1 MPVLQQ
7 ITATLFL
14 IVTLTGC
21 ASLPE
26 EIEHPTEPLV
36 TQPVSTLSALVN
48 THKAELEP
56 EIELEPEQALPNQT
70 QAAMSGVLLLDSGW
84 DALAQRLAL
93 IETAEH
99 SIDIQYYIWNSD
111 VSGSYL
117 ASRLLAA
124 ADRGVKVRV
133 MLDDINLNEREALLA
148 TLDGHPQIDIR
159 IFNPIP
165 TRNGFTKWFNFMGD
179 FSRLNRRMHNKSF
192 TVDGAV
198 SIIGG
203 RNIGDEYFDLS
214 DDINFRDRD
223 VLVSGSVVNDIQTS
237 FSQYWNSQ
245 WSYPVNLLTDGN
257 APNDD
262 LQSDDLENNSLQNK
276 SQQNDSQKN
285 SVEPVEFTLLD
296 DVATPY
302 YKNYPALPADQQ
314 TAKHL
319 LNTAMN
325 NWSWVQAR
333 FVYDQPVP
341 VDSSDTN
348 KPKLTAKTLGE
359 LAVNAE
365 QEVLLES
372 AYLIFDDG
380 QLDKLHTLT
389 SKGVQVKALT
399 NSQAS
404 NDLVA
409 NHSGYAARRE
419 DMLENGMQLF
429 ELKPD
434 ASLCEASTKDLTKCA
449 PIAAYGLHAKSAV
462 FDRKI
467 AVIGSFNYNLRSTY
481 LNTESILI
489 IKNEAV
495 AINLANDIEQ
505 AMNEDNSWSLDLDD
519 GDVRWH
525 SATQSWEHDP
535 ETSKWERFKSGFL
548 QLLPIEKYL

>member
-1 MPVLQQ
+1 MPVLQR
-7 ITATLFL
+7 IS
-14 IVTLTGC
+14 VTLLLITTLAGC

-36 TQPVSTLSALVN
+36 TQPASSLSALID
-48 THKAELEP
+48 THKPEHTEP
-56 EIELEPEQALPNQT
+56 GQD

-111 VSGSYL
+111 GSGSYL

-148 TLDGHPQIDIR
+148 TLDRHPQIAIR

-192 TVDGAV
+192 TVDGAL
-198 SIIGG
+198 SIVGG

-223 VLVSGSVVNDIQTS
+223 VLVSGSVVNDIEAS
-237 FSQYWNSQ
+237 FGQYWNSQ
-245 WSYPVNLLTDGN
+245 WSYPVNLL
-257 APNDD
+257 
-262 LQSDDLENNSLQNK
+262 SDDSSSDNSSK
-276 SQQNDSQKN
+276 KTKA
-285 SVEPVEFTLLD
+285 PVEFTMLD
-296 DVATPY
+296 EVPAPH
-302 YKNYPALPADQQ
+302 YKHYPPLPTDNDM
-314 TAKHL
+314 AKRL
-319 LNTAMN
+319 LNDSMAKL
-325 NWSWVQAR
+325 SWVQAR
-333 FVYDQPVP
+333 FVFDRPVP
-341 VDSSDTN
+341 IDTSDTN

-359 LAVNAE
+359 LAVQSK
-365 QEVLLES
+365 QEILLES
-372 AYLIFDDG
+372 AYLIFDDR
-380 QLDKLHTLT
+380 QLAAFQTLT
-389 SKGVQVKALT
+389 DKGVQIKTLT

-404 NDLVA
+404 NDLVT

-419 DMLENGMQLF
+419 DMLDSGIQLF
-429 ELKPD
+429 ELKPE
-434 ASLCEASTKDLTKCA
+434 SNLCEASTKDLSKCA

-489 IKNEAV
+489 IENKAV
-495 AINLANDIEQ
+495 AISLANDIEQ
-505 AMNEDNSWSLDLDD
+505 AMNADNSWSLDLND
-519 GDVRWH
+519 GDIRWH
-525 SATQSWEHDP
+525 SATQDWDSDP
-535 ETSKWERFKSGFL
+535 ETSQWQRFKSGFL

>member
-1 MPVLQQ
+1 MLVLQQ

-26 EIEHPTEPLV
+26 EIEHPAEPLL
-36 TQPVSTLSALVN
+36 TQPASTLSALVD
-48 THKAELEP
+48 THLSEL
-56 EIELEPEQALPNQT
+56 LEQEQALSNQA
-70 QAAMSGVLLLDSGW
+70 QADMSGILLLDSGW

-93 IETAEH
+93 VETAEH

-124 ADRGVKVRV
+124 ADRGVNVRV

-148 TLDGHPQIDIR
+148 TLAHHPQIEIR

-192 TVDGAV
+192 TVDGAL
-198 SIIGG
+198 SIVGG

-237 FSQYWNSQ
+237 FGQYWNSQ
-245 WSYPVNLLTDGN
+245 WSYPVNLLTDS
-257 APNDD
+257 
-262 LQSDDLENNSLQNK
+262 SDVELAILDEVPMPHYK
-276 SQQNDSQKN
+276 S
-285 SVEPVEFTLLD
+285 
-296 DVATPY
+296 
-302 YKNYPALPADQQ
+302 YPALPADKQ
-314 TAKHL
+314 TAKRL
-319 LNTAMN
+319 LNDSMN
-325 NWSWVQAR
+325 ELSWVQAR
-333 FVYDQPVP
+333 FVFDHPVP
-341 VDSSDTN
+341 ADSSDTN

-365 QEVLLES
+365 QEVILES

-434 ASLCEASTKDLTKCA
+434 ASLCEASTKDLSKCA

-489 IKNEAV
+489 IENEAV
-495 AINLANDIEQ
+495 AISLANDIEQ
-505 AMNEDNSWSLDLDD
+505 AMNIDNSWNLALDD
-519 GDVRWH
+519 GDIRWH
-525 SATQSWEHDP
+525 SGSESWESDP
-535 ETSKWERFKSGFL
+535 ETSQWERFKSGFL